1 MLRAAFAA
9 ALVTLA
15 LPATAGAAQGI
26 VSLGLCAPDERA
38 AEFEARMSRAP
49 GAARMTMR
57 FLLEKRS
64 AGSLRYRRVSAPGFS
79 RWTSSRAARYVF
91 TRRVEALEG
100 PARYRAQVRF
110 RWLDADGQVIA
121 RDRAW
126 SRSCRQPDHRPNLKL
141 AALQVLGK
149 RYVAT
154 VTNTGRS
161 ASGGFQLE
169 LTVDGVAKSVA
180 VGSLEPGQT
189 RQVEVQ
195 AAGCGT
201 MATAFA
207 DPLDLLDER
216 SETDNRRTITC

>member
-1 MLRAAFAA
+1 MLRAAFVA
-9 ALVTLA
+9 ALLTFV
-15 LPATAGAAQGI
+15 LPATAGAAEGT

-38 AEFEARMSRAP
+38 AEFEARMSRVP

-57 FLLEKRS
+57 FLLEKRRP
-64 AGSLRYRRVSAPGFS
+64 GSLRYRRVSAPGFS
-79 RWTSSRAARYVF
+79 RWTSSRATRYVF
-91 TRRVEALEG
+91 TRRIEALEG

-110 RWLDADGQVIA
+110 RWLDADGQLIA

-141 AALQVLGK
+141 ASLQVLGK

-161 ASGGFQLE
+161 ASGEFQLE

-180 VGSLEPGQT
+180 VGSIDRGQT
-189 RQVEVQ
+189 RQVELQ
-195 AAGCGT
+195 AAGCGA
-201 MATAFA
+201 MAIAFA
-207 DPLDLLDER
+207 DPLDLVDER
-216 SETDNRRTITC
+216 SEADNQRTITC